1 VQKEKKKLDNFCQI
15 CHSELVKS
23 YPNAILIPCCKNS
36 WFHKKCLQKY
46 AQTAGQTLFKC
57 PLCGN
62 KCIEELKLMGI
73 FFPNR
78 DALWEFDESAFGDM
92 YSPANIICE
101 SNNCAEPSMNS
112 DKQYEFKLCFYCG
125 SAGIHYNCF
134 TGSNSDTFTC
144 ISCKAVTNQSICLD
158 RSKRKS
164 VQKDSPDIKQPPTK
178 CNKKAKVSCCNFTWR
193 VRLYK

>member
-1 VQKEKKKLDNFCQI
+1 
-15 CHSELVKS
+15 
-23 YPNAILIPCCKNS
+23 
-36 WFHKKCLQKY
+36 
-46 AQTAGQTLFKC
+46 
-57 PLCGN
+57 
-62 KCIEELKLMGI
+62 MGI

-134 TGSNSDTFTC
+134 TGSNSDKFTC
-144 ISCKAVTNQSICLD
+144 ISCKAVINRSKSDQSICLD

-164 VQKDSPDIKQPPTK
+164 VQKDSPDIKQPPT
-178 CNKKAKVSCCNFTWR
+178 NSDDENLPSTSIQQQNVTKKPKSLAATLLGESDCTSSDEDNPTVYTYVKLT
-193 VRLYK
+193 